1 MNLPYIFHQYIHLF
15 PNGERATMDVWIHP
29 NEVIHPSTLKG
40 KPTDPKLQG
49 EFDAWQKFAFQ
60 NVNQAKAV
68 RLAVEQLESLTFANR
83 NSNE

>member
-1 MNLPYIFHQYIHLF
+1 MKFPYIFHRYIHLF

-29 NEVIHPSTLKG
+29 TEVIHPSTLKG

-60 NVNQAKAV
+60 NVNKTKSRPPSGGAIGVAEVCQSE
-68 RLAVEQLESLTFANR
+68 RQ
-83 NSNE
+83 